1 MEAELNGG
9 QASSL
14 KRQPEEHPSE
24 GLAKELASGTISRRE
39 ALKLLGGA
47 SLGLLALPAFPST
60 ASAAG
65 TLQPP
70 SKTSLG
76 TFKGVEYFQYA
87 GLFAGKTSTG
97 KYSVP
102 YRISAPANSRSANSS
117 TVLVEPPHFAQGTF
131 LRESYLGRAFL
142 FNRGFLH
149 ASVGYS
155 TFANR
160 ILDPTA
166 KGVFIKGGV
175 FDGNGR
181 TDDEILV
188 DFARALRSDPLA
200 RALIGPAAPA
210 ARRYLAGFSDSSEPV
225 KRIVASGLAEG
236 VFDMALPITTG
247 DENDPQVSIREG
259 KYSGKVIS
267 VASEFEWYWGRAL
280 EDREEKPDQYRYFIV
295 PGTPHIPDPLCDGTL
310 SNRTTPAGWQPAL
323 RAHFLQGHDWVTQ
336 GEAPPTSTRLATTS
350 GAIARDSNGNALLV
364 DITGASAPRLP
375 FVELGEATF
384 IVPKSLTGIEL
395 LLGTYSTPR
404 TFEELGF
411 SRFDEYL
418 TAFNEALNAQMQS
431 GYMLQDDADV
441 LLNRANLS
449 NLFPFP
455 PATFTQNYHDHYNE
469 FRSGEYCP

>member
-1 MEAELNGG
+1 MESELNGG

-14 KRQPEEHPSE
+14 QHKPEERPSD
-24 GLAKELASGTISRRE
+24 GLAKELASSTISRRK

-47 SLGLLALPAFPST
+47 SLGLLALPVFTSN

-65 TLQPP
+65 KLQLA
-70 SKTSLG
+70 KTDPTPLG
-76 TFKGVEYFQYA
+76 TFGGVEYFQYE

-102 YRISAPANSRSANSS
+102 FRISAPANPKNARRS

-131 LRESYLGRAFL
+131 LRESYLGRPFL
-142 FNRGFLH
+142 FGEGFMH

-155 TFANR
+155 TTFNR

-181 TDDEILV
+181 TDDEIIV

-210 ARRYLAGFSDSSEPV
+210 ARRYLAGFSDSAEPV

-236 VFDMALPITTG
+236 IFDMALPITTG
-247 DENDPQVSIREG
+247 SEKDPQVSIAAR

-280 EDREEKPDQYRYFIV
+280 EDRGTSPDQYRFFIV

-310 SNRTTPAGWQPAL
+310 SNMTTPAGWQPAL

-336 GEAPPTSTRLATTS
+336 GEAPPT
-350 GAIARDSNGNALLV
+350 RD
-364 DITGASAPRLP
+364 R
-375 FVELGEATF
+375 
-384 IVPKSLTGIEL
+384 K
-395 LLGTYSTPR
+395 
-404 TFEELGF
+404 
-411 SRFDEYL
+411 
-418 TAFNEALNAQMQS
+418 
-431 GYMLQDDADV
+431 
-441 LLNRANLS
+441 
-449 NLFPFP
+449 
-455 PATFTQNYHDHYNE
+455 
-469 FRSGEYCP
+469 